1 MSTMAT
7 QPASL
12 AKQPATAV
20 LGYGLGDFAN
30 NLAFSMSTN
39 FLLLYYT
46 DVAGLA
52 PAAIATMFLIVRL
65 WDAFADLFAGRM
77 VDKTQTKAGKFRP
90 FIFWVAIPVLFLSF
104 ICFNVPTK
112 GIKWLGLFTW
122 DVTDNGIKLLYA
134 YITYAVF
141 GLVYSLINIPYGS
154 LASAMTQSVNERA
167 KLVSARAFGSAF
179 GGLFLTYVVAPQ
191 VNTVKALAPLK
202 ANADAAKGKVVTEEQ
217 ALATWQRLGES
228 VGQPTNTY
236 DAAALIYQQKLQ
248 DIFTFTTLAFI
259 VLGTICY
266 WLTYFW
272 CKETVVREGGKP
284 TTIKDTLETIKTNTA
299 LQILCAA
306 AFFYLIGLFAVGG
319 STAYYAQYVLGSMS
333 HMPTIA
339 LVNSGVSL
347 LITPI
352 IPAIIAKLGK
362 KTVFQFCGLFTVVG
376 GVGLWF
382 VPTVQSSDPPSA
394 TAFSLT
400 LALILLGIK
409 GIGASL
415 INTVMFGLGAD
426 TVEYGE
432 WKTGKRTEGATYS
445 IFSFTRKVTQSI
457 GGAVGGF
464 MLQMG
469 GYLSGAALAQA
480 GGVQPA
486 SAIDAIK
493 FTIGPIPAICAILA
507 MLAFIKYPLT
517 DKLFNQIRDE
527 NEARKLAKAQAEA
540 ATRAAGQ

>member
-1 MSTMAT
+1 MSTQAAN
-7 QPASL
+7 PASL

-20 LGYGLGDFAN
+20 IGYGLGDFAN
-30 NLAFSMSTN
+30 NLAFSMSTS

-52 PAAIATMFLIVRL
+52 PAAIATMFLVVRL
-65 WDAFADLFAGRM
+65 WDAIADLFAGRM
-77 VDKTQTKAGKFRP
+77 VDRAQTQWGKFRP

-104 ICFNVPTK
+104 VCFNVPTK
-112 GIKWLGLFTW
+112 GVKWLGLFTW
-122 DVTDNGIKLLYA
+122 DVTDGGIKLLYA
-134 YITYAVF
+134 YLTYAIF

-191 VNTVKALAPLK
+191 VNDVKGLAPLQ
-202 ANADAAKGKVVTEEQ
+202 AGTIAGTQVTADQAA
-217 ALATWQRLGES
+217 ATWQKLGATSYE
-228 VGQPTNTY
+228 Q
-236 DAAALIYQQKLQ
+236 AALAYQQKLQ
-248 DIFTFTTLAFI
+248 DVFTITTLAFI
-259 VLGTICY
+259 VLGTIMY
-266 WLTYFW
+266 WLTFLW
-272 CKETVVREGGKP
+272 CRETVVRASGKP
-284 TTIKDTLETIKTNTA
+284 TTVKETLETIKTNSA

-306 AFFYLIGLFAVGG
+306 SFFYLTGMFAVGG
-319 STAYYAQYVLGSMS
+319 STAYYAQYVLGSMA

-339 LVNSGVSL
+339 LVNSGIGL
-347 LITPI
+347 LITPF

-362 KTVFQFCGLFTVVG
+362 KTVFQFCGLFSVVG

-382 VPTVQSSDPPSA
+382 VPTVHRGDPPSVGA
-394 TAFSLT
+394 MSLA
-400 LALILLGIK
+400 LALILLAIK
-409 GIGASL
+409 GLGASL

-445 IFSFTRKVTQSI
+445 IFSFTRKITQSV
-457 GGAVGGF
+457 GGALGGF
-464 MLQMG
+464 LLSFG
-469 GYLSGAALAQA
+469 GYLSGAALAEA
-480 GGVQPA
+480 GGVQPE

-493 FTIGPIPAICAILA
+493 FTIGPLPAICAILA

-517 DKLFNQIRDE
+517 DKLFDQIRDE
-527 NEARKLAKAQAEA
+527 NEARKLAKAQAEI
-540 ATRAAGQ
+540 AAGE

>member
-1 MSTMAT
+1 MSTPAT

-12 AKQPATAV
+12 ARQPATAV

-30 NLAFSMSTN
+30 NLAFSMSTS

-52 PAAIATMFLIVRL
+52 PAAIATMFLVVRL

-77 VDKTQTKAGKFRP
+77 VDRTQTRWGRFRP
-90 FIFWVAIPVLFLSF
+90 FLLWVAIPVLFLSF
-104 ICFNVPTK
+104 MCFNVPSK
-112 GIKWLGLFTW
+112 GVKWLGIIPW
-122 DVTDNGIKLLYA
+122 DVTDSGFKLLYA
-134 YITYAVF
+134 YLTYAVF

-179 GGLFLTYVVAPQ
+179 GGLFLTYLIAPQ
-191 VNTVKALAPLK
+191 VNSVKALAPVQ
-202 ANADAAKGKVVTEEQ
+202 AGTTPTGRVITAEQ
-217 ALATWQRLGES
+217 AQATWQKLGA
-228 VGQPTNTY
+228 VDYAG
-236 DAAALIYQQKLQ
+236 AALEYQQRLQ
-248 DIFTFTTLAFI
+248 DVFTTTTLAFV

-266 WLTYFW
+266 WLTFLW
-272 CKETVVREGGKP
+272 CRETVVRPAGKP
-284 TTIKDTLETIKTNTA
+284 TTIRETLETLKNNTA
-299 LQILCAA
+299 LQILCGA

-319 STAYYAQYVLGSMS
+319 STAFYAQYVLGSIS

-347 LITPI
+347 LITPL
-352 IPAIIAKLGK
+352 IPAIIARLGK
-362 KTVFQFCGLFTVVG
+362 KTVFQYCGLFTVVG
-376 GVGLWF
+376 GMGLWF
-382 VPTVQSSDPPSA
+382 VPTVNPAVPESVGL
-394 TAFSLT
+394 SLT

-409 GIGASL
+409 GVGASL

-445 IFSFTRKVTQSI
+445 IFSFTRKITQSI

-464 MLQMG
+464 MLELG
-469 GYLSGAALAQA
+469 GYLSGTALARA
-480 GGVQPA
+480 GGVQPQTA
-486 SAIDAIK
+486 VDAIK

-507 MLAFIKYPLT
+507 MLAFMRYPLT
-517 DKLFNQIRDE
+517 DRLFDQIREE
-527 NEARKLAKAQAEA
+527 NEARKVA
-540 ATRAAGQ
+540 RAAASGTLG